1 MLQIS
6 MQYLDIGSVEPTTLW
21 FFFISHSWHNLGPL
35 PRLDYL
41 TFGNCH
47 VRYVIKENET
57 YIYIFLI
64 FRNCTFHIRKKWQ
77 KIVHVIW
84 MLHIENS
91 KTFHKKEK
99 ENWQTSKK
107 PNENEN
113 KKPDKIILIC
123 TSLSFEW
130 PLYESNNR
138 SVHSCQESFCI
149 TTSISL

>member
-57 YIYIFLI
+57 DIYFLI

-77 KIVHVIW
+77 KIVHLNASYKELKDIS
-84 MLHIENS
+84 L
-91 KTFHKKEK
+91 KKK

-113 KKPDKIILIC
+113 KKPYKIILIC

-130 PLYESNNR
+130 PLYEFNNR